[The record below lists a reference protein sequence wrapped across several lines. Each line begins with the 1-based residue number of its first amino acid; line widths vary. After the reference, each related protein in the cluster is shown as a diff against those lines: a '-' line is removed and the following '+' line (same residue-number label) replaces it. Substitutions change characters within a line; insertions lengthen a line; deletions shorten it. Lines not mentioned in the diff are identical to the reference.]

1 MVKYSWLDL
10 IIMVG
15 FNNLE
20 WMKQRFCV
28 MKMTLTFRAGSRD
41 PLGLKN
47 EIESL
52 CSFWFKSVVIW
63 VLSSDLVDHLGLI
76 LLRNMFEI
84 RYIHSN
90 VWGSTLWKQ
99 IGIVLYQNSS
109 PLWIRFAWILYSK
122 SPFITMNQLFCIM
135 TYAVFCN
142 LIWG

>member
-10 IIMVG
+10 IIIVG
-15 FNNLE
+15 VNDLE
-20 WMKQRFCV
+20 WMKQKFCV
-28 MKMTLTFRAGSRD
+28 MKMTLTCRGGIRD
-41 PLGLKN
+41 PSGLKN
-47 EIESL
+47 EIESFY
-52 CSFWFKSVVIW
+52 SFWFKTVFIW
-63 VLSSDLVDHLGLI
+63 VWSLDLVDLLGLD

-84 RYIHSN
+84 RYVHSY